1 MELYHAGLSVLRI
14 GFLLAGSSIVFAGV
28 ALAAL
33 EALRTGFGRRVAER
47 MLAHVALG
55 LEFFVGATL
64 LTLALDPTW
73 TAVGITAV
81 TILARRLITLSLDLS
96 VRQS

>member
-1 MELYHAGLSVLRI
+1 MELYHAGLSALRI
-14 GFLLAGSSIVFAGV
+14 GLLLAGSSIVFAGV

-33 EALRTGFGRRVAER
+33 EALRTGSGRRVAEG
-47 MLAHVALG
+47 MLAHASLG

-64 LTLALDPTW
+64 LNLTLEPTW

-81 TILARRLITLSLDLS
+81 TILARRLITLFLDRS
-96 VRQS
+96 AREG

>member
-1 MELYHAGLSVLRI
+1 MELYHAGLSALRI
-14 GFLLAGSSIVFAGV
+14 GLLLAGSSIVFAGV

-33 EALRTGFGRRVAER
+33 EALRTGSGRRVAER
-47 MLAHVALG
+47 MLAHAALG

-64 LTLALDPTW
+64 LNLTLEATW
-73 TAVGITAV
+73 TAVGITSV